1 MKMTI
6 VKQTV
11 FIVDDDEPVRDALR
25 LLMKS
30 VGHEA
35 KTFAT
40 GDEFLISCSS
50 GVSGCLILDIRM
62 PGMSGLELQEKLH
75 KRGVNIPIIF
85 ITGHGDVPMAVQAMK
100 HGAMEFL
107 QKPFREQDLVDR
119 VNEALEK
126 DLNTHKLALQGTEIE
141 QRVTKL
147 TPRERQIMG
156 MIVQGKASKV
166 IAIDLGVSQRTVDT
180 HRTRIMRKMQARSLA
195 ELVQMA
201 VRHQD

>member
-1 MKMTI
+1 METHKP
-6 VKQTV
+6 TV
-11 FIVDDDEPVRDALR
+11 FIVDDDEPVRNALR

-30 VGHEA
+30 VGHDA
-35 KTFAT
+35 MTFAS
-40 GDEFLISCSS
+40 GDEFLASCNP

-75 KRGVNIPIIF
+75 KQGVDLPIIF
-85 ITGHGDVPMAVQAMK
+85 ITGHGDVPMAVEAMK
-100 HGAMEFL
+100 HGAFEFL

-119 VNEALEK
+119 VNEALENN
-126 DLNTHKLALQGTEIE
+126 LNVQNLSLQRTEIE
-141 QRVTKL
+141 HLVTKL
-147 TPRERQIMG
+147 TPRERQIMD

-166 IAIDLGVSQRTVDT
+166 IAIDLGVSQRTIDT

-201 VRHQD
+201 VRIQG